1 MGEGNTA
8 YAGVIGLLN
17 EFDLT
22 QVGDAN
28 EISTVNF
35 DGLFNT
41 VEIEQDGDANLALA
55 QAGIGD
61 ATYYA
66 DGNIIEMSQEGVE
79 NTASVELASDVTS
92 SYNEIMVSQTGE
104 LNLLDLLVNGD
115 DNIVSV
121 MQEGVGNWVTDDAG
135 GQFVISGD
143 MNTFEVT
150 QMGNDNLVTG
160 SITGN
165 GGTVSVTQVGDYNVA
180 TVVQM

>member
-1 MGEGNTA
+1 M
-8 YAGVIGLLN
+8 
-17 EFDLT
+17 
-22 QVGDAN
+22 
-28 EISTVNF
+28 
-35 DGLFNT
+35 
-41 VEIEQDGDANLALA
+41 ALA

-61 ATYYA
+61 ASYYA

-79 NTASVELASDVTS
+79 NDASVELASNVTS
-92 SYNEIMVSQTGE
+92 SFNEIMVSQTGE

-115 DNIVSV
+115 ENVISV
-121 MQEGVGNWVTDDAG
+121 TQEGVGNWVTDETG
-135 GQFVISGD
+135 EQFVISGD